1 MKNSLIPPLLF
12 AASLAGCVAVPPV
25 TPPVPALPAVPAGAD
40 DTCAAA
46 PYAGLI
52 GQDAT
57 ALERVSIMREIRII
71 RPGMAVTRDFRA
83 VRINFDIDVANQISR
98 IYCG

>member
-25 TPPVPALPAVPAGAD
+25 TPPVPALPPVPAGAD
-40 DTCAAA
+40 DICAAA

-71 RPGMAVTRDFRA
+71 RPGMAVTGDFRA
-83 VRINFDIDVANQISR
+83 GRINFDIDVANQISR